1 MFPIDENGRK
11 PSFATCVY
19 IKSVF
24 PTVRKFIVF
33 DEVSLMKRNG
43 PATKNKKYLAI
54 LLVVIMVFSVFV
66 IFFGNSL
73 KTGSNNDFSTK
84 AVEDNSSTIPFSQI
98 PGKHINHKFNS
109 IVDGLNMSSEGVMSA
124 IYIDLQK
131 SKGTPLETLFKSK
144 DLKDFYGVD
153 VTRCYR
159 ANYANGT
166 GFELNQIPEQKI
178 LMPWGSVPYH
188 GYNLHLKTNNTY
200 NQWTVVGNPVI
211 SGSRQSVKDVID
223 IMEKNKTSTREY
235 DQILSQVEP
244 VNVIIEEV
252 VTKNNVTNIPAE
264 QYYMDL
270 KKLDNGSYMQT
281 FMFLNSEPKV
291 TKNIAALK
299 ASSNERGVTYDVIN
313 SGNIIKLKIN
323 SDFAS
328 LNNETKLLSL

>member
-1 MFPIDENGRK
+1 
-11 PSFATCVY
+11 
-19 IKSVF
+19 
-24 PTVRKFIVF
+24 
-33 DEVSLMKRNG
+33 MKRNG

-54 LLVVIMVFSVFV
+54 LLVVIMVFSAFV

-109 IVDGLNMSSEGVMSA
+109 IVDGLNMSPEGVMSA

-144 DLKDFYGVD
+144 DLKYFYGVD

-159 ANYANGT
+159 ANYANGS

-178 LMPWGSVPYH
+178 LMPWGAVPYR
-188 GYNLHLKTNNTY
+188 GYNFLMKTNNTH
-200 NQWTVVGNPVI
+200 NLLSVVGDPVL

-223 IMEKNKTSTREY
+223 IIEKNKTSTREF
-235 DQILSQVEP
+235 DQILSRVEP
-244 VNVIIEEV
+244 EDVIIEEIA
-252 VTKNNVTNIPAE
+252 TKNNVTNIPAE
-264 QYYMDL
+264 RYYMDL

-281 FMFLNSEPKV
+281 LMFLNPEPKV

-299 ASSNERGVTYDVIN
+299 ENSSERGVTYNVTN
-313 SGNIIKLKIN
+313 SENIITLKMS
-323 SDFAS
+323 SDFKG
-328 LNNETKLLSL
+328 LYNEKKLLSL